1 MLEPVIEK
9 AMVPQRVALIF
20 GARRV
25 GKTILLENIL
35 KQVKGNVL
43 LLNGDDADTL
53 RLLEER
59 SIANYRRLLHGV
71 DVLAIDEAQQI
82 PDIGHKLK
90 LIVDTIQNIRVIAT
104 GSSSFDLLNQSG
116 EPLVGRA
123 RQFLLTPFSQ
133 KEISQEEIA
142 QFIPNWPKQ
151 SNQEKRDSALIA
163 WETAG
168 YPIRLK
174 SF

>member
-82 PDIGHKLK
+82 PIQYLQPFIKALK
-90 LIVDTIQNIRVIAT
+90 ILVEEYNVTVVFCTATQPNLDSKKDCRNKFFVFDGIDKMTNIIKKPENLFFKIER
-104 GSSSFDLLNQSG
+104 L
-116 EPLVGRA
+116 E
-123 RQFLLTPFSQ
+123 FLL
-133 KEISQEEIA
+133 QE
-142 QFIPNWPKQ
+142 
-151 SNQEKRDSALIA
+151 QEMC
-163 WETAG
+163 
-168 YPIRLK
+168 
-174 SF
+174 